1 MGYRV
6 DYGPMDRAMRKY
18 NYRVSGWPVLCAV
31 FFLCFLVMVCSFWD
45 EGREVLGRV
54 LFPGDWAAVEDA
66 LVLFKEAAET
76 GATAI
81 ECLEAF
87 CSGIILEGTLDL
99 R

>member
-1 MGYRV
+1 
-6 DYGPMDRAMRKY
+6 MDRAMRK
-18 NYRVSGWPVLCAV
+18 NTYRVSGMPVLCAV
-31 FFLCFLVMVCSFWD
+31 FFLCFLVMVCSFWT

-66 LVLFKEAAET
+66 LVLFKKAAET
-76 GATAI
+76 GATPI

-87 CSGIILEGTLDL
+87 CSGIIQEGTLGL